1 MKNTKTLLLLS
12 LLWVWGC
19 SPTKETIVSTDD
31 GLIEI
36 QFLQVN
42 DVYEIAPLPGDNRG
56 GLARVATLKKQCISE
71 NKNTIAIM
79 AGDFLSP
86 SVIGTLDD
94 ENGNGIKGAQM
105 IDVMNAAG
113 IDLVTFGN
121 HEFDLKEKDLQK
133 RLDES
138 EFEWVSSN
146 VLRVEGNRVM
156 PFFKNKNKKRNKK
169 QDIPNFIIKTFTD
182 EDGTSVRVGFF
193 GVTLDSKQQPYVA
206 YEDFMQRAE
215 VMNQELSRK
224 VDLIIPITHLDVA
237 DDVKLAKQINNFPLI
252 MGGHDHDN
260 MRLMVGSTVIAKAD
274 ANAKTAF
281 VHTLKFDARER
292 TYIVYSELVKIDKN
306 IAEDEIVKT
315 RVDNW
320 KKIAENDLGKKGFHP
335 DNAVAFFSSPVD
347 GRESTVRNNQCEL
360 GQMITNAIKNACSKK
375 VDAAILNSGS
385 IRVDDLLQGNLTEY
399 DIIRILPYPS
409 KILEVEMTGALLKKI
424 LETHEQKQGDGAF
437 LQLNGIEF
445 DEPSLTYKIGN
456 RMLIADSNYV
466 IGMNDFL
473 LAGHDYKFLTRE
485 TEGIINIVE
494 ADPKDLKDLKHDL
507 RRAVIVSLT
516 H

>member
-1 MKNTKTLLLLS
+1 MIKIQTLIVLAILCVL
-12 LLWVWGC
+12 GC

-79 AGDFLSP
+79 AGDFLNP

-94 ENGNGIKGAQM
+94 ENGNSIKGAHM

-113 IDLVTFGN
+113 IDLATFGN

-138 EFEWVSSN
+138 EFEWVTSN
-146 VLRVEGNRVM
+146 VLRVEGDRVM
-156 PFFKNKNKKRNKK
+156 PFFKNKNEKRNKK
-169 QDIPNFIIKTFTD
+169 QDIPNYIIKTFTD
-182 EDGTSVRVGFF
+182 DDGTSVKVGFF
-193 GVTLDSKQQPYVA
+193 GVTLDAKQQPYVA
-206 YEDFMQRAE
+206 YEDFMQRSE
-215 VMNQELSRK
+215 IMNQELSKK
-224 VDLIIPITHLDVA
+224 VDLVIPITHLDVA
-237 DDVKLAKQINNFPLI
+237 DDVRLSKKIKDFPLI
-252 MGGHDHDN
+252 IGGHDHDN
-260 MRLMVGSTVIAKAD
+260 MRFRVGSTVIAKAD

-281 VHTLKFDARER
+281 VHTLKFDAIER

-306 IAEDEIVKT
+306 IPEDETVKA
-315 RVDNW
+315 RVDHW
-320 KKIAENDLGKKGFHP
+320 EKIAENDLGKKGFHP
-335 DNAVAFFSSPVD
+335 DNVITYFNTPVD
-347 GRESTVRNNQCEL
+347 GRESTVRNDQCDL
-360 GQMITNAIKNACSKK
+360 GKIVTSSIKKACSKRM
-375 VDAAILNSGS
+375 DAAILNSGS

-399 DIIRILPYPS
+399 DIIRILPYPA
-409 KILEVEMTGALLKKI
+409 KILEVEMTGTLLKKL
-424 LETHEQKQGDGAF
+424 LEAHAQKRGDGAF
-437 LQLNGIEF
+437 LQMNGIEF
-445 DEPSLTYKIGN
+445 DEPSLTFKIGN
-456 RMLIADSNYV
+456 RMLIADSKYI

-473 LAGHDYKFLTRE
+473 LAGYDYKFLTRE

-494 ADPKDLKDLKHDL
+494 PNPKDLKDTKNDL
-507 RRAVIVSLT
+507 RRAVIDYLR
-516 H
+516 